1 MLATTIAT
9 VVTARATDGPTMT
22 DAPVFWTGALTAPT
36 SPATRAVWLARVLFV
51 SDAEVAFASL
61 VKLPA
66 EPLKDVALSED
77 TRESERRQSMGQER
91 WITGKELTVAKE

>member
-1 MLATTIAT
+1 MLATMIARA
-9 VVTARATDGPTMT
+9 VTARATDGPIIT
-22 DAPVFWTGALTAPT
+22 DAPVVWRGAVTAPT

-77 TRESERRQSMGQER
+77 TRESERRPPMG
-91 WITGKELTVAKE
+91 